1 MIKLKDLIAESQK
14 FDIEGNKKGI
24 IGFVDKIRNGGKP
37 DDDDHHR
44 MYRIVTN
51 SQIGSAGISKK
62 MGYKDNVAV
71 EWKKYF
77 SNSSIFTTNGGSW
90 SQRDFNRDKRVK
102 VDGRTYN
109 YYITIDRGNK
119 NNVMLFW
126 NKLKELDKALSEFSD
141 KRHVAISYKTHR
153 HFDNFLSHNDSLKV
167 YYYDNLLK
175 GDIESIVKKWVSD
188 HNIKLSDRSHTHGV
202 DKDDK
207 SYGQIVADTVLKL
220 FVDSIKRHPNCKDE
234 EHYEWIKKYIGE
246 IISNIKFR

>member
-14 FDIEGNKKGI
+14 FDIEGSKKWI
-24 IGFVDKIRNGGKP
+24 IQFVDKIRNGGKP
-37 DDDDHHR
+37 DVHDNNI
-44 MYRIVTN
+44 MYAIVTN
-51 SQIGSAGISKK
+51 TRIGAAGISKK
-62 MGYKDNVAV
+62 MGYKDDVAV

-77 SNSSIFTTNGGSW
+77 SNSSIFITNGVW
-90 SQRDFNRDKRVK
+90 SQRDFNRDKWVK

-119 NNVMLFW
+119 SNVMLFW
-126 NKLKELDKALSEFSD
+126 NKLNELDKALSEFSD

-153 HFDNFLSHNDSLKV
+153 HFDMFLSHNDSLKV

-207 SYGQIVADTVLKL
+207 SYGEIVADTVLKL
-220 FVDSIKRHPNCKDE
+220 FVDIIKRHPNYKDE
-234 EHYEWIKKYIGE
+234 EYYEWIKKHIGE
-246 IISNIKFR
+246 IIKSIKVR

>member
-14 FDIEGNKKGI
+14 FDIEGNKRWI
-24 IGFVDKIRNGGKP
+24 LGFVDKIRNGGKP
-37 DDDDHHR
+37 DADDNYR
-44 MYRIVTN
+44 MYTIVTN
-51 SQIGSAGISKK
+51 TGVGAAGISKK
-62 MGYKDNVAV
+62 MGYKDDVAV

-77 SNSSIFTTNGGSW
+77 SNSRIFITSEAW
-90 SQRDFNRDKRVK
+90 SQRDFNRDKKVK

-119 NNVMLFW
+119 SNVMLFW
-126 NKLKELDKALSEFSD
+126 NKLNELDKALSEFSD

-153 HFDNFLSHNDSLKV
+153 NFDVFLSANDSLKV

-202 DKDDK
+202 DKDGK
-207 SYGQIVADTVLKL
+207 SYGEMVADTVLKV
-220 FVDSIKRHPNCKDE
+220 FVDIIKRHPNYKDE
-234 EHYEWIKKYIGE
+234 EWYEWIKKHIGE
-246 IISNIKFR
+246 IISKIKFK

>member
-14 FDIEGNKKGI
+14 FDFSRDKDWI
-24 IGFVDKIRNGGKP
+24 IRFVDKIRNGGKP
-37 DDDDHHR
+37 DGYDKVM
-44 MYRIVTN
+44 MYAIITN
-51 SQIGSAGISKK
+51 TRGGTGGISKK
-62 MGYKDNVAV
+62 MGYKDDVAV

-77 SNSSIFTTNGGSW
+77 SNSSIFITNGGW
-90 SQRDFNRDKRVK
+90 SQRDFNRDKRGK

-119 NNVMLFW
+119 SNVMLFW
-126 NKLKELDKALSEFSD
+126 NKLNELDKALSEFSD

-153 HFDNFLSHNDSLKV
+153 DFDWFLSHNDSLKV

-207 SYGQIVADTVLKL
+207 SYGDIVADTVLKV
-220 FVDSIKRHPNCKDE
+220 FADIIKRHPNYKDE
-234 EHYEWIKKYIGE
+234 EWYEWIKKHIGE
-246 IISNIKFR
+246 MISNIKFK